1 MHKYI
6 ICVNVFVI
14 HVIACILYVYCIYIV
29 NADKTHINADAI
41 NVGTYVIN
49 TL

>member
-1 MHKYI
+1 MYTHKHMR

-14 HVIACILYVYCIYIV
+14 HVIACILYVYRIYIV

-41 NVGTYVIN
+41 NVIACR
-49 TL
+49 